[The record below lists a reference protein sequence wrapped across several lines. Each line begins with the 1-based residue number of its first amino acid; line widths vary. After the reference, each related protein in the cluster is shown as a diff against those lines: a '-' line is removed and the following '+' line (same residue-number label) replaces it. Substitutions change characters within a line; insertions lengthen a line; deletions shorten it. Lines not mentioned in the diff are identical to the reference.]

1 METLQNHEDTRVQAL
16 AVCRLGLKSTLEETR
31 SERLLSVANLPWP
44 DGLGTMP
51 IPLRYSG
58 PHTHRLSGDWTMN
71 MQNLPT
77 GRGGTPD
84 KPNTTKLRK
93 SLIAPPRHDVIVAD
107 LGQIEARLTAWLAHA
122 DTLLQAF
129 RDFDAGTGKD
139 PYALLASYIFQM
151 DVDPRVHKLERFI
164 GKSGVLGLGFG
175 AAAPKFHLRVVRS
188 ARSMDMD
195 ISSLNWTFAL
205 AEKSVSTYR
214 TVNAPI
220 PALWELL
227 DHHLGGAWMGLHPS
241 VKLGPVEIGP
251 GYVRGPSGLEM
262 RYVLPES
269 GNYNRFERKY
279 GWGGRWHRIYGAKFL
294 ENIIQFLARIILFN
308 AACRLAD
315 KGLFFALQCH
325 DELAFIVPKDQT
337 QDAMVLINQEMTRPP
352 SWGLDIPLKAS
363 VSFGVSY
370 GDAK

>member
-1 METLQNHEDTRVQAL
+1 
-16 AVCRLGLKSTLEETR
+16 
-31 SERLLSVANLPWP
+31 
-44 DGLGTMP
+44 
-51 IPLRYSG
+51 
-58 PHTHRLSGDWTMN
+58 
-71 MQNLPT
+71 
-77 GRGGTPD
+77 
-84 KPNTTKLRK
+84 
-93 SLIAPPRHDVIVAD
+93 
-107 LGQIEARLTAWLAHA
+107 
-122 DTLLQAF
+122 
-129 RDFDAGTGKD
+129 
-139 PYALLASYIFQM
+139 
-151 DVDPRVHKLERFI
+151 
-164 GKSGVLGLGFG
+164 
-175 AAAPKFHLRVVRS
+175 
-188 ARSMDMD
+188 MDMD

-205 AEKSVSTYR
+205 AEKSVYTYR

-251 GYVRGPSGLEM
+251 GYVRGPNGLEM